1 MCDTLQLL
9 QTSLAINHRCLT
21 IQFETGDS
29 PDTTPP
35 QIYAVNPVNEAAG
48 VNTGASLYVVFD
60 ESIKQGESFADIE
73 LMADSINVDVSVTVK
88 GDILVIESEQDLPY
102 NAVCRLV
109 IPVGARL
116 N

>member
-1 MCDTLQLL
+1 MSIPSQAVADIFGNQS
-9 QTSLAINHRCLT
+9 QDDLT

-29 PDTTPP
+29 PDTTP

-88 GDILVIESEQDLPY
+88 EIFWLSSPNRI
-102 NAVCRLV
+102 AV
-109 IPVGARL
+109 
-116 N
+116 